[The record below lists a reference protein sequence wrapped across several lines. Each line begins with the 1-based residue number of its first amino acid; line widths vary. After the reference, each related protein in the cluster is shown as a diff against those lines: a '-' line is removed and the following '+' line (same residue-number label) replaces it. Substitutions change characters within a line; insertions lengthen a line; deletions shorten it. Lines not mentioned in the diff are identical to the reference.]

1 MKKWT
6 PLLRK
11 INKFVHVQWGEP
23 ACYNTAGCG
32 RDKSNT
38 GKLMHFL
45 VVLLES
51 WMHFKSRGPLKS
63 WGIYNQKPRH
73 KLAMSPAEV
82 EHDGFDILHVGELVV
97 LVQVGHPDCRTGVL
111 TDL

>member
-6 PLLRK
+6 LLLRK

-51 WMHFKSRGPLKS
+51 GTF
-63 WGIYNQKPRH
+63 
-73 KLAMSPAEV
+73 EV
-82 EHDGFDILHVGELVV
+82 LGDI
-97 LVQVGHPDCRTGVL
+97 
-111 TDL
+111 